1 MTSSCP
7 FGFKPT
13 QKHQQPTG
21 WDAVSEGRD
30 TLSPVMVSAGSASG
44 GQAGPSVNICVQFGY
59 EMWTNIHLR
68 FLLSVWFSCTLI
80 LLFESLQTSGPE
92 SGHLS
97 EYSAENLKRKCCN
110 HGSNAGP

>member
-59 EMWTNIHLR
+59 EMWTNSFII
-68 FLLSVWFSCTLI
+68 LI
-80 LLFESLQTSGPE
+80 VCLVFMHTDSSL
-92 SGHLS
+92 
-97 EYSAENLKRKCCN
+97 
-110 HGSNAGP
+110 